1 MAKFILFALVILAQ
15 GCGRTHDSMDD
26 AKRACEA
33 WKEKGIIHEYKIN
46 QLDGQREVQQYAR
59 LCDLEKEANQVVGY
73 ESETVRKAK
82 SWGLENRIKFRGNGD
97 YLKTKYFKY
106 SA

>member
-1 MAKFILFALVILAQ
+1 MAKFLLFVLVILAQ
-15 GCGRTHDSMDD
+15 GCGRTHDSMND

-33 WKEKGIIHEYKIN
+33 WRTKGMIHEYKIN
-46 QLDGQREVQQYAR
+46 QPNGQREVQQYAR

-82 SWGLENRIKFRGNGD
+82 SWSLENRIKFRGNGD
-97 YLKTKYFKY
+97 YRKIKYFKY
-106 SA
+106 KT